1 MECCHVEG
9 VGHESSAHAALLGFN
24 TIPFDIVYCVVLSH
38 IEIGDDY
45 SIGDCRRLLF
55 RAI

>member
-9 VGHESSAHAALLGFN
+9 VGHESSAHAALVGFN

-55 RAI
+55 RVI

>member
-1 MECCHVEG
+1 MKAERM
-9 VGHESSAHAALLGFN
+9 LLWSGSIN

-38 IEIGDDY
+38 IELGDDY